1 MSSSFGRNASKSGAE
16 VTRVAVLSRCAWTMY
31 NFRRHL
37 IRSLVARGVDAI
49 AAGAGGDGYEAKVES
64 LGVPFVSV
72 PLSARH
78 ANPLQELRLFLGL
91 YRLCRSFR
99 PQVVHAFT
107 IKPVIFGTLAAA
119 AARVPVRVVTITGLG
134 YVFTSS
140 GFVVRMLTMGLY
152 RVALHFAHCV
162 YFQNTV
168 DRDIFLEHKLVSYEK
183 VRMIAGSGV
192 DTETFFPQLTS
203 KMAPG
208 LTFVM
213 VARVLREKGVCE
225 FFEAAKIVRA
235 VCSDVRIVLVGGVDL
250 RNPTSL
256 TEEQARQSADENG
269 VVWVGQVDDVRPY
282 LADADVVVL
291 PSYREGTPMS
301 LLEAAAMAKPIVT
314 TDVPGCTEV
323 VQQGINGYLVKAGDS
338 QSLASGMLECIRH
351 PERLHEMGI
360 AGQRMIESRFDA
372 NRISSQILSEYNK
385 LLGKGY

>member
-1 MSSSFGRNASKSGAE
+1 MNASAETKTSGLNAG
-16 VTRVAVLSRCAWTMY
+16 VTRVVVLSRCAWTMY

-37 IRSLVARGVDAI
+37 IRSLVAKGIDTI

-64 LGVPFVSV
+64 LGISFVSV

-78 ANPLQELRLFLGL
+78 ANPLEELRLFLAF
-91 YRLCRSFR
+91 YRLLRKNR

-107 IKPVIFGTLAAA
+107 IKPVIFGTLAAG

-134 YVFTSS
+134 HVFTSS
-140 GFVVRMLTMGLY
+140 GFALRMLTMGLY

-168 DRDIFLEHKLVSYEK
+168 DRDIFLEHKLVSPGK

-192 DTETFFPQLTS
+192 DTEAFLPQVIN
-203 KMAPG
+203 KVAPG

-225 FFEAAKIVRA
+225 FFEAAKRVRA
-235 VCSDVRIVLVGGVDL
+235 IYSEVRIVLVGGVDL

-256 TEEQARQSADENG
+256 TEEQTRHSADKSG
-269 VVWVGQVDDVRPY
+269 VTWIGQVDDVRPY
-282 LADADVVVL
+282 LAEADVVVL

-323 VQQGINGYLVKAGDS
+323 VQHGINGYLVKARDS
-338 QSLASGMLECIRH
+338 QSLAEGMLECIRH
-351 PERLHEMGI
+351 PERLRDMGM
-360 AGQRMIESRFDA
+360 AGRRMVESKFDA
-372 NRISSQILSEYNK
+372 NRISSQMLGDYNQIWSS
-385 LLGKGY
+385 GH